1 VQQIL
6 AARNRSI
13 AKAGDALLSARII
26 PCVLLVVFLFLTRDP
41 LIRDSLL
48 ALPVQIVISAG
59 IGMMVLGYL
68 LIHSIVSEA
77 V

>member
-1 VQQIL
+1 M
-6 AARNRSI
+6 ARNRAV

-26 PCVLLVVFLFLTRDP
+26 PVVLLIVCLFLTRDP
-41 LIRDSLL
+41 LIQESLL
-48 ALPVQIVISAG
+48 SLPVQMVISAG

-68 LIHSIVSEA
+68 LIRSIVSEA